1 MPYRIMTHC
10 KFCGFYY
17 SISSFGTYCSALC
30 REKDENKRLKLMFD
44 IKHTGSEAN
53 MMDARKK
60 IEELKSQ
67 LKEITD
73 VKNALLEGEVLD
85 GKEIE
90 ELKSKINDIH
100 TVTGLRDTVEWA
112 NILLYL
118 GQTED
123 LIIEKSNLC
132 DEISELKAIIKEWEG
147 KE

>member
-1 MPYRIMTHC
+1 MTRC
-10 KFCGFYY
+10 RFCGIYY
-17 SISSFGTYCSALC
+17 RCSTAEDYCSALC

-90 ELKSKINDIH
+90 ELKSQLELAIGYIESY
-100 TVTGLRDTVEWA
+100 GLLT
-112 NILLYL
+112 LFLK
-118 GQTED
+118 
-123 LIIEKSNLC
+123 EK
-132 DEISELKAIIKEWEG
+132 EMEG
-147 KE
+147 PE